1 LDFGFFDERII
12 FTADYYYK
20 KTVDL
25 LYEVPLPEY
34 SGYGSSLRNIG
45 SMENKGYEFG
55 LSTVNFKR
63 NDFGWTTD
71 LNVSFNENKVLSLPQ
86 GELIY
91 SRRPGHIIGDETH
104 ILTEGSPAGS
114 FYGYIYDGV
123 NPENGSPVYKDIAG
137 RDAENNRVMEPDGK
151 VNSDDRTIIGNPH
164 PDFIFGFNNTFRYK
178 NFDLNIFFQGVVGND
193 MLNFTRMELEW
204 VNGKQNQMATILDRW
219 TPTNTD
225 TNIPKASGTYSS
237 ISSSRWIE
245 DGTYARLKNLS
256 VGYNVPGEMLQKFG
270 IEKLR
275 IYASGQNLWTLTNY
289 TGYNPDVSYRDGN
302 TSLGLDYGS
311 YPSTRSF
318 TLGINLIF

>member
-1 LDFGFFDERII
+1 
-12 FTADYYYK
+12 
-20 KTVDL
+20 
-25 LYEVPLPEY
+25 
-34 SGYGSSLRNIG
+34 
-45 SMENKGYEFG
+45 
-55 LSTVNFKR
+55 
-63 NDFGWTTD
+63 
-71 LNVSFNENKVLSLPQ
+71 
-86 GELIY
+86 
-91 SRRPGHIIGDETH
+91 
-104 ILTEGSPAGS
+104 
-114 FYGYIYDGV
+114 
-123 NPENGSPVYKDIAG
+123 
-137 RDAENNRVMEPDGK
+137 
-151 VNSDDRTIIGNPH
+151 
-164 PDFIFGFNNTFRYK
+164 
-178 NFDLNIFFQGVVGND
+178 
-193 MLNFTRMELEW
+193 MELEW